1 MLVVRAVRGS
11 PPSIF
16 ELLLLVF
23 KDLAIWGIWLLG
35 ALSRRVAWRG
45 HTFLIGPGS
54 RLTSL
59 PSPKARPAGARAA
72 LRA

>member
-1 MLVVRAVRGS
+1 
-11 PPSIF
+11 
-16 ELLLLVF
+16 LLIF
-23 KDLAIWGIWLLG
+23 KDLAIWGVWLLG
-35 ALSRRVAWRG
+35 ALSRRVVWRG

-59 PSPKARPAGARAA
+59 ASPKTRPAAARA